1 MKARLRFRV
10 EATTELLFLGAKAPL
25 ILAHVG
31 KKKK

>member
-25 ILAHVG
+25 ELVRVSE
-31 KKKK
+31 